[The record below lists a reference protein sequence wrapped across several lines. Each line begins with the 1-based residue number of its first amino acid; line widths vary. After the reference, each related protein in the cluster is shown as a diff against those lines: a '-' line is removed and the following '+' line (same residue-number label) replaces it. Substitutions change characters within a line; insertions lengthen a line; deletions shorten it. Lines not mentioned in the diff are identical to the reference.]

1 MDPAA
6 EAQAWLEPR
15 ADEMAAL
22 LGELVAIDTENP
34 PGRQLGRCGRALHAA
49 MRRLGLSPELI
60 EIAPLRELEDPCV
73 VRCTVGD
80 GSHDLL
86 PRALRCRPSAGS
98 GSVSPPAEGRQDQ
111 RARHG
116 RHEGR
121 PRQHAHGAL
130 AARELALLG
139 DRRIVLHFVCDEETG
154 SVAGRDIYARPGS
167 SMPRRSRCSRRS
179 PPAASSGTRAE
190 ARSPCAYRPPAVR
203 RTSAMSTRA
212 STPSST

>member
-1 MDPAA
+1 MDPAV

-49 MRRLGLSPELI
+49 MRRLGLWPELI

-80 GSHDLL
+80 GSARST
-86 PRALRCRPSAGS
+86 PRAPRCRPSAGS
-98 GSVSPPAEGRQDQ
+98 GSACPRRRDGRISGRGTADMKGGLVSMSAPQRRASLHCSATAESSCTSSATRRPA
-111 RARHG
+111 AS
-116 RHEGR
+116 
-121 PRQHAHGAL
+121 PA
-130 AARELALLG
+130 
-139 DRRIVLHFVCDEETG
+139 
-154 SVAGRDIYARPGS
+154 RDIYARPGS